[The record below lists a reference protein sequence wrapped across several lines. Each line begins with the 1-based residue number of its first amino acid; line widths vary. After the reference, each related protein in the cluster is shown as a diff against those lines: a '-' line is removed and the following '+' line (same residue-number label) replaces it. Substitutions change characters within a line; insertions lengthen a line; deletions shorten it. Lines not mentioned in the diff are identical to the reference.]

1 MTKGHLIFA
10 QNSDIDYVRQAY
22 ALALSIKQH
31 NKINNVCLMT
41 NDSVPFEYTK
51 AFDHIVSIPWGDA
64 AEKSEW
70 KIENRWKIIYAS
82 PYQET
87 LVYDSDMLVCSSNDH
102 WWDYLENKNIAL
114 AGNVQTYKGEIVT
127 NNFYRKSFVENNLP
141 DLYFGIH
148 YIKKNKRSYEF
159 YKWLEIIV
167 KNWKQYY
174 SIYTPNNPQKFCSMD
189 VSSAIAATI
198 LDAKEEFGTGN
209 PLTFTHMKPAIQNW
223 HDIPDTWQ
231 SATTMQFTDHA
242 DLKISNFLQ
251 TGVFHYTEN
260 DFLTDDIIKKLE
272 AVYESRN

>member
-51 AFDHIVSIPWGDA
+51 AFDHVVSIPWGDA

-114 AGNVQTYKGEIVT
+114 TGNVQTYKGEIVT
-127 NNFYRKSFVENNLP
+127 NNFYRKSFVENTLP

-189 VSSAIAATI
+189 VSSAIATTI

>member
-102 WWDYLENKNIAL
+102 WWDYLENKNVAL
-114 AGNVQTYKGEIVT
+114 TGNVQTYKGETVT
-127 NNFYRKSFVENNLP
+127 SNFYRKSFIENNLP
-141 DLYFGIH
+141 NLYFGIH

-174 SIYTPNNPQKFCSMD
+174 SVYTPNNPQKFCSMD
-189 VSSAIAATI
+189 VSSAIATAI
-198 LDAKEEFGTGN
+198 LDSKEEFGTGN

-231 SATTMQFTDHA
+231 SATTMQFTDDA

>member
-114 AGNVQTYKGEIVT
+114 TGNVQTYKGEIVT

-148 YIKKNKRSYEF
+148 YIKKNRQSYEF

-167 KNWKQYY
+167 KNWKKFY
-174 SIYTPNNPQKFCSMD
+174 SIYTPNSTQKFCSMD
-189 VSSAIAATI
+189 VSSAIATAI
-198 LDAKEEFGTGN
+198 LDSKEEFTTGN

-223 HDIPDTWQ
+223 HDIPETWQ
-231 SATTMQFTDHA
+231 SATSVQFTDGA
-242 DLKISNFLQ
+242 ELKISNFLQ

>member
-1 MTKGHLIFA
+1 MAKGHLIFA

-31 NKINNVCLMT
+31 NKINSVCLMT
-41 NDSVPFEYTK
+41 NNAVPFEYTK

-70 KIENRWKIIYAS
+70 KIENRWKIIHAS

-87 LVYDSDMLVCSSNDH
+87 LVYDSDMIVCSSNDH

-114 AGNVQTYKGEIVT
+114 TGNVQTYKGETIT

-174 SIYTPNNPQKFCSMD
+174 NIYTPNYPQKFCSMD
-189 VSSAIAATI
+189 ISSAIATTI

-231 SATTMQFTDHA
+231 LATSVQFTDKA
-242 DLKISNFLQ
+242 ELKISNFLQ

-272 AVYESRN
+272 AIYESRN